1 MLLLEYSVGYLE
13 LRRLKLKNTWQL
25 TPDGRML
32 TGSTNSFKTVVEV
45 AQVKQIVFYINVR
58 NSAYDF
64 SVKLSSCVCRHTDSS
79 CPGCWLL

>member
-1 MLLLEYSVGYLE
+1 
-13 LRRLKLKNTWQL
+13 
-25 TPDGRML
+25 ML

-64 SVKLSSCVCRHTDSS
+64 SVKLSSWYVGILTVAVLAVGFCNT
-79 CPGCWLL
+79 